1 MVEFPP
7 TLCILGFSESGKTT
21 VATHITQHLAAQ
33 NLRVLA
39 AKHVGEAT
47 FTLDHPGTDSYRLS
61 QAGAVAVL
69 LHSEATTSLLLS
81 HPTQKLSELL
91 SVGVAATSP
100 DVVILEGFRSWTQ
113 HQSQIAK
120 IVCVRSGA
128 ETKELTTDLKGQVLA
143 ICSLKP
149 GIPKTLHIPEQLPT
163 LSQRIDRWLACA
175 EPLTHLD

>member
-1 MVEFPP
+1 MVQFPP
-7 TLCILGFSESGKTT
+7 TVCVLGFSESGKTT
-21 VATHITQHLAAQ
+21 VAEYMTQHLAAQ
-33 NLRVLA
+33 NLRVLT

-69 LHSEATTSLLLS
+69 LHSEAATSLLLS

-91 SVGVAATSP
+91 SVGVAAAPP

-113 HQSQIAK
+113 QESQIAK
-120 IVCVRSGA
+120 IVCVRSSA
-128 ETKELTTDLKGQVLA
+128 ETKELTADLKGQVLA
-143 ICSLKP
+143 ICSLKS
-149 GIPKTLHIPEQLPT
+149 GIRKTLHIPDELPI
-163 LSQRIDRWLACA
+163 LSKKIDRWLACA